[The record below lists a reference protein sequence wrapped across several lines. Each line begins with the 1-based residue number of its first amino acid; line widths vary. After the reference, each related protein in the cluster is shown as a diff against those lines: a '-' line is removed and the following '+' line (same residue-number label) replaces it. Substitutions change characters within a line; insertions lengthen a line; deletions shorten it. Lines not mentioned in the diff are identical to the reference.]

1 MTFLKVPFREQPW
14 ERDTCFLLT
23 SNDFSMYSRFENIFN
38 FLARIGADPDDE
50 EELRLQKT
58 LLVVSSFA
66 FILAGAGWG
75 ILYILFGELRAGVIP
90 LSYSVISFFSVLY
103 FRRNLGFEL
112 FRFSQLVLILL
123 LPFFLQLALGGFI
136 SGSAVILW
144 GLISPLGALL
154 FDTRDRAPR
163 WFVAYLLLVL
173 LSGFIEPLMNGRNNL
188 SPWQIQ
194 FFFTVNLGSVG
205 GLIFLMV
212 SYFVAKKNLFQA
224 RSESLLLNILP
235 KEIVSKLK
243 EGHQTVAEYYESA
256 SILFADIVN
265 FTPIS
270 STLTP
275 SQLVELL
282 NAVFYKFDDL
292 ADKYGVEKIKTIG
305 DCYMAASGVPRSRPD
320 HALILTEMAVDM
332 RDYVQQHE
340 FMDKKLQFRFGI
352 NSGPLIAGVIGSK
365 KFSYDLWGDSVNI
378 ASRMESHGTGGII
391 QITQATYE
399 LVKDHF
405 ICTPLGRVQVKG
417 KGEMEVWAVERKLVS

>member
-1 MTFLKVPFREQPW
+1 MDGLQGSDGEQ
-14 ERDTCFLLT
+14 DICFLLT
-23 SNDFSMYSRFENIFN
+23 SGVYFMATRIENIFN

-50 EELRLQKT
+50 EELKLQKT

-66 FILAGAGWG
+66 FMLAGTGWG
-75 ILYILFGELRAGVIP
+75 ILYILFGELRAGIIP

-103 FRRNLGFEL
+103 FRRNLGFDV

-136 SGSAVILW
+136 SGSAVVLW

-163 WFVAYLLLVL
+163 WFVAYLFLVL
-173 LSGFIEPLMNGRNNL
+173 LSGFLGPWTDVRNNL
-188 SPWQIQ
+188 KPWQIQ

-205 GLIFLMV
+205 ALIFTMV

-235 KEIVSKLK
+235 KDIVSKLK
-243 EGHQTVAEYYESA
+243 EGHRTVAEYYESA
-256 SILFADIVN
+256 SILFADVVN

-270 STLTP
+270 STLSP
-275 SQLVELL
+275 SELVDLL
-282 NAVFYKFDDL
+282 NAVFHKFDEL

-305 DCYMAASGVPRSRPD
+305 DSYMAAAGVPRSRRD
-320 HALILTEMAVDM
+320 HAVILTEMAVEM
-332 RDYVQQHE
+332 REYVKQHE
-340 FMDKKLQFRFGI
+340 FLGKKLQFRFGI

-378 ASRMESHGTGGII
+378 ASRMESHGSEGLI
-391 QITQATYE
+391 QITRATYE

-405 ICTPLGRVQVKG
+405 SCVSLGTMEVKG
-417 KGEMEVWAVERKLVS
+417 KGGMEVWAVEGKLGS